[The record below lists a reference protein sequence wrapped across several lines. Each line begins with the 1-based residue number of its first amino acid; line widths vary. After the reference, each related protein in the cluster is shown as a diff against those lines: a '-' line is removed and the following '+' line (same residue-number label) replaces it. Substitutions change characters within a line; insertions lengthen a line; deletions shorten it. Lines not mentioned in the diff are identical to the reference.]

1 MVKTIAISEKTTLK
15 LLRENFNL
23 QRSEDSQFFGEW
35 SQNLPEISSEDCLRL
50 DKIINRYFYQLE
62 EGMILEEG
70 VKMMIV
76 SPLLEIAGFYDPP
89 YKMKFESSV
98 ELAIDNREEI
108 LAGRIDALVI
118 HHQLWVWV
126 LEAKR
131 TTFSLGLGIP
141 QALAYMLCNPNFNRP
156 TYGLLTGGDNFIF
169 IKLIRQE
176 NPVYA
181 LSKQFTLFNSGEL
194 YEVLQILRK
203 MGNLTINR

>member
-15 LLRENFNL
+15 LLRDNFNL
-23 QRSEDSQFFGEW
+23 QRTEDLQFFTEW

-50 DKIINRYFYQLE
+50 DQIINRYFYQLE

-98 ELAIDNREEI
+98 ELALDNSEEI
-108 LAGRIDALVI
+108 LSGRIDALVI

-141 QALAYMLCNPNFNRP
+141 QALAYLLCTPNLTVP
-156 TYGLLTGGDNFIF
+156 TYGLLTSGDNFIF
-169 IKLIRQE
+169 IKLIQQE

-181 LSKQFTLFNSGEL
+181 LSKQFTLLNSGEL
-194 YEVLQILRK
+194 YEVLRILRK
-203 MGNLTINR
+203 IGNLMINS

>member
-1 MVKTIAISEKTTLK
+1 MVKTISISEKTTLK
-15 LLRENFNL
+15 LLRDNFNL
-23 QRSEDSQFFGEW
+23 QRSEDEQFFREW

-98 ELAIDNREEI
+98 ELAIDNQGEI

-131 TTFSLGLGIP
+131 TAFSLGLGIP
-141 QALAYMLCNPNFNRP
+141 QALAYMLCNPNLNQP
-156 TYGLLTGGDNFIF
+156 TYGLLTSGDNFIF
-169 IKLIRQE
+169 IKLIQEE

-194 YEVLQILRK
+194 YEVLKILRK
-203 MGNLTINR
+203 MGNLMINR